1 MAARAAVPFV
11 QAAGGPHVL
20 ILLVLL
26 FILGQAMLLVANWW
40 LSQWYGVRLHANGYR
55 ADLCSLAIGQA
66 SHHIANRQ
74 LSCQRLRIAEIRFLL
89 SEEIPA
95 F

>member
-1 MAARAAVPFV
+1 V

-40 LSQWYGVRLHANGYR
+40 LSQWYGGRLHANIAPACVVWRFGM
-55 ADLCSLAIGQA
+55 LGITLQ
-66 SHHIANRQ
+66 IAN
-74 LSCQRLRIAEIRFLL
+74 
-89 SEEIPA
+89 
-95 F
+95 